1 VPLARCSLSAVAADL
16 PTRLQHAAP
25 RVADALGPDAR
36 ARLVQHAV
44 RLVQRVNWEA
54 ARGFAISDAIVESI
68 AAHAAVLAAGFEPR
82 TEPFRDVTSVIV
94 HAGTIVTHETVP
106 GPARGVVSD
115 APRHLAG
122 QAGHGRGPIVLD
134 WRTAQREIADPAG
147 GSNVIY
153 HEFAHKLDQL
163 DGVFDG
169 MPPLGS
175 DEGRARWTQTMG
187 TNYRRLRRRGRD
199 PLVRAYAA
207 TNEAE
212 YFAVTSEL
220 FFTVPAL
227 LRQQHPRVYE
237 QLSSFYGQNPAGG

>member
-1 VPLARCSLSAVAADL
+1 VPDDLSM
-16 PTRLQHAAP
+16 RLLRSAP
-25 RVADALGPDAR
+25 RRVEALGPADR
-36 ARLVQHAV
+36 ARFMQHAE
-44 RLVQRVNWEA
+44 RLVQRTNWEA
-54 ARGFAISDAIVESI
+54 ARGFEVTDAIVDSI
-68 AAHAAVLAAGFEPR
+68 AAHAALLVAGFEPR

-94 HAGTIVTHETVP
+94 HAGTFVTYDTVP

-115 APRHLAG
+115 APRYLAG

-134 WRTAQREIADPAG
+134 WRTAQREIANPEG
-147 GSNVIY
+147 GTNVIY

-163 DGVFDG
+163 DGLFDG

-175 DEGRARWTQTMG
+175 DEGRARWAQTMG

-199 PLVRAYAA
+199 PLVRAYGA

-212 YFAVTSEL
+212 YFAVVSEL

-227 LRQQHPRVYE
+227 LREHHRRVYDV
-237 QLSSFYGQNPAGG
+237 LADFYKQDPASRTPGV